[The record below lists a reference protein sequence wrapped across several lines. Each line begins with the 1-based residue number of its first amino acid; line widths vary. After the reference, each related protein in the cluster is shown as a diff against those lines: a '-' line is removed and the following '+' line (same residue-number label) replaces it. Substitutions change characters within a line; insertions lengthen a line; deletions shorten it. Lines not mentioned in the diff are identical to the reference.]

1 MTTPRRRL
9 SSLAS
14 QLARWGSGTGPST
27 LPSGATPAA
36 GAADICSGPLTPAQ
50 LREFKDDGFVIV
62 DGLLDT
68 EKHIAPIQRAL
79 ERKVDAIAAAL
90 LQAGVITDAHAAL
103 PLRTRMEALARDV

>member
-14 QLARWGSGTGPST
+14 QLARRGSGTAGPST

-36 GAADICSGPLTPAQ
+36 AAADSGPLTPAQ